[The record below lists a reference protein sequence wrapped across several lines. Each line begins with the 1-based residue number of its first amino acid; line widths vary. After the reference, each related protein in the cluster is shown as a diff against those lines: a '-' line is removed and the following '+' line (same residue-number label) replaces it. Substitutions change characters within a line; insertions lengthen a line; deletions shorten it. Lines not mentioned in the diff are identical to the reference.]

1 MKLKQ
6 YGQMTES
13 AYNIWQHWKP
23 SLEDATKGPVI
34 TNRADQEA
42 YALVLEHTVAEN
54 AKWGIMK
61 GLDPEKDK
69 GADLRSRILEEA
81 ETYSNSWSS
90 AANTGYQGTDTIG
103 GYAKRLPLMFRRG
116 VTELV
121 APAFMGMQAMDA
133 PQAFVYT
140 VKGRYKGSGEQKIP
154 IGQGNFIVLS
164 TAISGSNWIADIST
178 AITAFNAGVRGH
190 VTQANSGATG
200 IVRHVNGTKIF
211 VERVGAT
218 TFTENAADTLSVGNG
233 TVASPGA
240 AGQDARVVSAV
251 FDDEAGYK
259 QFFENYTRADYTED
273 YVDFD
278 NADNNTQGFSEAST
292 EIREMGIDIAQS
304 RVQAQTRKVK
314 SSWPIEVEE
323 DLSRNAQLN
332 FMTEIMNEMYR
343 EMNLNMNREMVR
355 LINDDATQVP
365 SFDLDTGSDGR
376 WFVEKIM
383 GFVSHIDAQAEAI
396 RIDTRR
402 GIGNRLLVSPLVR
415 VALSQLPI
423 WTQNNIQGTS
433 LMGAQSYAGN
443 LGGKYDVHVDI
454 FADEDYCNV
463 AYRGS
468 NTDAGYF
475 WCPYIGLTFA
485 ESKHPEHLFDRIT
498 GLRTRYGILRNPF
511 GPDLYYRYMPVTGL
525 SQIGISF

>member
-1 MKLKQ
+1 MKIKEHGHL
-6 YGQMTES
+6 TES
-13 AYNIWQHWKP
+13 AFNIWQHWKP
-23 SLEDATKGPVI
+23 SLEDASKGPVI
-34 TNRADQEA
+34 LNRKDQEA

-61 GLDPEKDK
+61 GLDPSKDK
-69 GADLRSRILEEA
+69 GAALRNKILEEA
-81 ETYSNSWSS
+81 ESHANAWSS

-121 APAFMGMQAMDA
+121 APAFMGMQAMDG

-140 VKGRYKGSGEQKIP
+140 IKARYKGSGEQKIP

-164 TAISGSNWIADIST
+164 TAVSGSNWIADIST
-178 AITAFNAGVRGH
+178 AITDFSATARGH

-200 IVRHVNGTKIF
+200 IVRHINGTKIF

-218 TFTENAADTLSVGNG
+218 AFTDNVADTVTVGNG
-233 TVASPGA
+233 AA
-240 AGQDARVVSAV
+240 AGQDSRVVAAV

-259 QFFENYTRADYTED
+259 QFFENYTRADYPED
-273 YVDFD
+273 YVDFT
-278 NADNNTQGFSEAST
+278 NANNNTQAFSQAST
-292 EIREMGIDIAQS
+292 EIREIGVDIGQS

-314 SSWPIEVEE
+314 SSWPVEVEE

-332 FMTEIMNEMYR
+332 FMTEVMNEMYR
-343 EMNLNMNREMVR
+343 EMNLNMNREMVS
-355 LINDDATQVP
+355 LINGDATQVP
-365 SFDLDTGSDGR
+365 GFDLDTGSDGR

-433 LMGAQSYAGN
+433 LMGAQSFAGN

-454 FADEDYCNV
+454 FAEEDYVNV

-468 NTDAGYF
+468 NIDAGYF

-525 SQIGISF
+525 NQIGISF